1 MKYKMLV
8 LDMDDTLLNDDHIIS
23 EENRAM
29 LAKAKEKGVKIILA
43 SGRPTPAMIEYAR
56 DLGLMDSY
64 MISFNG
70 AVITDLKNDE
80 VIFEQSLTQEQIHN
94 LYDYSKEKKTHII
107 TYLDGKVVS
116 ETHSEYIDV
125 EVNITGLEHE
135 VVPNFKERVQ
145 TSAIKC
151 ILLEEPSYLKE
162 VEADLKVA
170 MPHLSVCMSKPF
182 FLEAAQ
188 TGIDKGASVKFLA
201 EKLNIDQ
208 AEVIAVGNAG
218 NDLSMIE
225 YAGLGVWVDN
235 VDAHLRDKGDVVVAS
250 NNDHGVAEVIQRF
263 ILA

>member
-8 LDMDDTLLNDDHIIS
+8 LDMDDTLLNDNHEIS
-23 EENRAM
+23 VENRTM
-29 LAKAKEKGVKIILA
+29 LEKAKAKGVQIILA
-43 SGRPTPAMIEYAR
+43 SGRPTPAMIEYAK

-70 AVITDLKNDE
+70 AVITDLKTNE
-80 VIFEQSLTQEQIHN
+80 IIFEQSLTQEQIHT
-94 LYDYSKEKKTHII
+94 LYDYSKAKNTHII

-162 VEADLKVA
+162 VETDLKAA

-201 EKLNIDQ
+201 DKLNIAQ

-235 VDAHLRDKGDVVVAS
+235 VDAHLRDKGNVVVAS
-250 NNDHGVAEVIQRF
+250 NNNHGVAEVIERF